1 MSEPEARQAFLD
13 WVERDGQCDVARSCG
28 VNSGYL
34 SRMVHGKRPIC
45 EAVWSAMGLRRVVSF
60 EPIA

>member
-1 MSEPEARQAFLD
+1 MSEQDARQAFLD
-13 WVERDGQCDVARSCG
+13 WVERDGQATICRTTGVSKARVSQ
-28 VNSGYL
+28 
-34 SRMVHGKRPIC
+34 MVHGKRPIR